1 MSFQWPLAL
10 WGLALIPAF
19 AALYVLA
26 QRRRARYAVRFTNLE
41 LLSNVLPKSPGWR
54 RHLPPVL
61 ILLALSSLL
70 LGLARPQATVQVPRE
85 RANVVLAIDT
95 SGSMVAEDVA
105 PDRLSAAREA
115 AGTFLD
121 RLPEGLRVGLV
132 TFSSDARVISA
143 PTDDHEAIRTALG
156 SLNASGGTAMGDA
169 LARASEV
176 SQQAGDGTGEGNG
189 RDSGAGRREIPAA
202 VVLLSDGANTS
213 GDTEPSESARRARDM
228 GIPVFTVALG
238 TEDGFVELPDD
249 SGEVRRVDVPPDA
262 GTLREI
268 AETTDGRF
276 FASSS
281 EADLVAVYKDLGS
294 RVGFVEE
301 EQEVT
306 VAFAGAAFALMLAGG
321 GLSALWFNRFP

>member
-1 MSFQWPLAL
+1 MSFQWPVAL
-10 WGLALIPAF
+10 WGLVLIPAL
-19 AALYVLA
+19 AAVYVLA

-132 TFSSDARVISA
+132 TFSSDARVISVRA
-143 PTDDHEAIRTALG
+143 ALG
-156 SLNASGGTAMGDA
+156 SLNAEGGTAMGDA

-176 SQQAGDGTGEGNG
+176 SQQAGEGNG
-189 RDSGAGRREIPAA
+189 RTAGGERQGVPAA

-213 GDTEPSESARRARDM
+213 GETEPSEAARRAREM
-228 GIPVFTVALG
+228 GVPVFTVALG
-238 TEDGFVELPDD
+238 TADGFVELPDE
-249 SGEVRRVDVPPDA
+249 SGEARRVEVQPDT

-268 AETTDGRF
+268 AETTEGRF

-281 EADLVAVYKDLGS
+281 GADLVNVYEDLGS

>member
-1 MSFQWPLAL
+1 MSFQWPVAL
-10 WGLALIPAF
+10 WGLVLIPAL
-19 AALYVLA
+19 AAVYVLA

-143 PTDDHEAIRTALG
+143 PTDDHEVVRAALG
-156 SLNASGGTAMGDA
+156 SLNAEGGTAMGDA

-176 SQQAGDGTGEGNG
+176 SQQAGEGKGRTAGGERQGV
-189 RDSGAGRREIPAA
+189 PAA

-213 GDTEPSESARRARDM
+213 GETEPSEAARRAREM
-228 GIPVFTVALG
+228 GVPVFTVALG
-238 TEDGFVELPDD
+238 TADGFVELPDE
-249 SGEVRRVDVPPDA
+249 SGEARRVEVQPDT

-268 AETTDGRF
+268 AETTEGRF

-281 EADLVAVYKDLGS
+281 GADLVDVYEDLGS

>member
-26 QRRRARYAVRFTNLE
+26 QRRGARYAVRFTNLE
-41 LLSNVLPKSPGWR
+41 LLSNVVPRTPGWR

-95 SGSMVAEDVA
+95 SGSMVADDVA

-121 RLPEGLRVGLV
+121 RVPEGLRVGLV
-132 TFSSDARVISA
+132 TFSSDARVVSA
-143 PTDDHEAIRTALG
+143 PTDDHDAVRTALG
-156 SLNASGGTAMGDA
+156 SLSAEGGTAMGDA
-169 LARASEV
+169 LYRASEI
-176 SQQAGDGTGEGNG
+176 SQQAGEGTGAGNG
-189 RDSGAGRREIPAA
+189 RTAGEDRRKTPAA

-213 GDTEPSESARRARDM
+213 GTPEPSEAARRAREM
-228 GIPVFTVALG
+228 GVPVFTVALG

-249 SGEVRRVDVPPDA
+249 SGEVRRVEVPPDA

-281 EADLVAVYKDLGS
+281 EADLVDVYEDLGS

-306 VAFAGAAFALMLAGG
+306 VAFAAAAFALMATGG

>member
-19 AALYVLA
+19 AALYMLA

-176 SQQAGDGTGEGNG
+176 SQQAGDGTGDGND
-189 RDSGAGRREIPAA
+189 RASGAGRRGIPAA

-213 GDTEPSESARRARDM
+213 GETEPSESARRAREM
-228 GIPVFTVALG
+228 GVPVFTVALG
-238 TEDGFVELPDD
+238 TGDGFVELPDE
-249 SGEVRRVDVPPDA
+249 SAGVRRVDVPPDTE
-262 GTLREI
+262 TLREI
-268 AETTDGRF
+268 AETTEGRF

-281 EADLVAVYKDLGS
+281 GADLVNVYEDLGS

-301 EQEVT
+301 K
-306 VAFAGAAFALMLAGG
+306 
-321 GLSALWFNRFP
+321 